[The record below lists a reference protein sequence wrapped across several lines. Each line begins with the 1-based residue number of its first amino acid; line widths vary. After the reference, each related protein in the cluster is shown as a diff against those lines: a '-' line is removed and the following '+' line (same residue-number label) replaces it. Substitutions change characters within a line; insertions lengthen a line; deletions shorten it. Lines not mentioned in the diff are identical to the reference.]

1 MNAERPKPKRKLNAT
16 EKRALRAE
24 ELRLFMKQVG
34 RPAQKGIEPNDRN
47 HDRTV
52 AQKIKGM
59 KPEVLDDL
67 LRDGDD
73 D

>member
-1 MNAERPKPKRKLNAT
+1 
-16 EKRALRAE
+16 
-24 ELRLFMKQVG
+24 MKQVG